1 MKLENLVYGLVD
13 IELEVN
19 EHDGSNGVRKRLIES
34 CLSLC
39 IDNGYPEIVDLDTG
53 PELVREITNQLIMKF
68 TPNPLHFLSVGLKML
83 DNSKAVIEYNLFV
96 DVKGHVSVMYSINET
111 SSGDYFIEREI

>member
-19 EHDGSNGVRKRLIES
+19 EHDGSNGVRKRLIDS

-39 IDNGYPEIVDLDTG
+39 IDNGYSAVVDLKTA
-53 PELVREITNQLIMKF
+53 PELVREITNQLRMKF
-68 TPNPLHFLSVGLKML
+68 TPNPLHIS
-83 DNSKAVIEYNLFV
+83 
-96 DVKGHVSVMYSINET
+96 
-111 SSGDYFIEREI
+111 